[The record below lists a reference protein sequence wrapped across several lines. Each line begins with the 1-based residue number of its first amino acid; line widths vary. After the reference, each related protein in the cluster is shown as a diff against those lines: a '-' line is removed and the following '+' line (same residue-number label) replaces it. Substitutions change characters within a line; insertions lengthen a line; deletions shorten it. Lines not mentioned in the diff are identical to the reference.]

1 LRGSFRKV
9 LMVVV
14 VLVVMVAGV
23 RFARTALRDSRD
35 PRADTNRYSTAEVT
49 TGRVHVTV
57 SGTGSV
63 EAISRDSAVATVGG
77 TVTGV
82 YFARGEGVK
91 EGQLLLELDDSDLKS
106 QLEQSRIDL
115 EIAEMELSRMQ
126 NPDIDLPTVAEVRAA
141 ELEVDQARM
150 NLDDLRQQAADLTIV
165 APSDGIIEQWQVDP
179 GDSVAP
185 GQPLVTMM
193 SPELDITISIAQNQL
208 DDVDTGF
215 SAEIRGDAI
224 SGHLDGAVI
233 DIGLV
238 GTAANRS
245 ATYPV
250 TVELDPGQYLGQ
262 LREGMVVSVYIKGSG
277 ISANGT
283 VARAWREVVS
293 APLAGTAGNLVVV
306 ENGVARQGQVLI
318 ELRNENLPHRIRQ
331 AENQVAL
338 AQERLANLQAVPEV
352 YTADQIRRQELTVAK
367 LRLNTAS
374 LEGRLDDYR
383 IYAPVDGICAV
394 QAPRPGSF
402 INAGMSVATILDPTG
417 LEISIDVDELDIG
430 RVGLGQEALV
440 SLDAIP
446 GVTFSATVTEMP
458 LEGLVSQGITVYPVG
473 LTLHPEGD
481 DPEQQGVLVGMSA
494 TVTIA
499 VASSDDEALVVPV
512 EALHQVDGD
521 YRVRVLTATGPEE
534 RGVEIGLISETSAEV
549 LSGLALGDRV
559 VTGIVEDDTQVTGP
573 FGRR

>member
-35 PRADTNRYSTAEVT
+35 PGADANRYSTAEVT

-63 EAISRDSAVATVGG
+63 EASSRDSAVATVGG

-91 EGQLLLELDDSDLKS
+91 EGQLLLELDDSDLRS

-115 EIAEMELSRMQ
+115 EMAEMELSGMQ
-126 NPDIDLPTVAEVRAA
+126 NPDFDLPSDAEIRAA

-150 NLDDLRQQAADLTIV
+150 NLEDLRQQAADLTVV
-165 APSDGIIEQWQVDP
+165 APSDGIVEQWQVDP

-193 SPELDITISIAQNQL
+193 SPELDITISVAQNQL
-208 DDVDTGF
+208 DDVDIGF
-215 SAEIRGDAI
+215 SAEIRGDAF
-224 SGHLDGAVI
+224 SGHLDGTVI
-233 DIGLV
+233 DIGSV
-238 GTAANRS
+238 GTPANRS
-245 ATYPV
+245 ATFPV
-250 TVELDPGQYLGQ
+250 TVELDPGQSLGQ

-283 VARAWREVVS
+283 VARVWREVVS
-293 APLAGTAGNLVVV
+293 APLAGNAGNLRVR
-306 ENGVARQGQVLI
+306 ENGAARQGQVLI
-318 ELRNENLPHRIRQ
+318 ELLDENLPHWIRQ
-331 AENQVAL
+331 AENQVTL

-383 IYAPVDGICAV
+383 IYAPVNGICAV

-417 LEISIDVDELDIG
+417 LEISIDIDELDIG
-430 RVGLGQEALV
+430 RLGLGQEALV

-446 GVTFSATVTEMP
+446 GATFSATVTEMP
-458 LEGLVSQGITVYPVG
+458 LEGLVNQGITVYPVG
-473 LTLHPEGD
+473 LTLHLEGD
-481 DPEQQGVLVGMSA
+481 DLEQQGVLVGMSA

-512 EALHQVDGD
+512 EALHQVGGD

-549 LSGLALGDRV
+549 LSGLTLGDRV
-559 VTGIVEDDTQVTGP
+559 VTGIVEDDTQSNGP

>member
-1 LRGSFRKV
+1 
-9 LMVVV
+9 MVVV